1 MFFVHT
7 FAEEV
12 HRNVYKSGNATLP
25 ETSAFSKS
33 YVVQKFSI
41 QTHAFRFSL
50 NFSLRYFKLKSYS
63 STLKRVRSRWTI
75 YAVGLNVRIK

>member
-7 FAEEV
+7 FAVEV
-12 HRNVYKSGNATLP
+12 QRNVYKSGKRNVAGDVSVFKKLR
-25 ETSAFSKS
+25 SAK
-33 YVVQKFSI
+33 KFSI
-41 QTHAFRFSL
+41 QTKTQC
-50 NFSLRYFKLKSYS
+50 RYFKLKSYS